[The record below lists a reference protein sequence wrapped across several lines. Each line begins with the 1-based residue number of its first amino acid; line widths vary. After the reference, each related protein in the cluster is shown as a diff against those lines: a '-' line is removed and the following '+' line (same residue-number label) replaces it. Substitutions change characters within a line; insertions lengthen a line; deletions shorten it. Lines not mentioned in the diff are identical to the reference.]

1 MLPKNAA
8 DDISSNNSAAFTAED
23 QQGREDTGQASP
35 TTATEG
41 RASRDT
47 HTEERTIG
55 NASNSQAHEKGQ
67 GSLGAG
73 QNKLPSERKE
83 SAAESPQSKAS
94 AEPEESRKDVT
105 AEQADLKREAEL
117 LPSPTGDSVMQ
128 DKRPHGSSVSS
139 RPQENDATP
148 GAFPEYDDES
158 VYSEVSSDREDA
170 RQPGA
175 ENRASSFQPETVKES
190 AIQNQDDHEDQPA
203 QESHVDLKVQPTLS
217 IQPENSETGGKHF
230 NKEPEHLDDDEEKQP
245 RSSTDLPRNFPV
257 HESHENVGPVP
268 KPPSRLRGTSSAS
281 AKADAEQW
289 LSSSLR
295 QQAPIAETL
304 NTSSKDS
311 AKEEAT
317 HESAEVA
324 FQDRMMPDHGAGGE
338 EATKGPKIAQP
349 LVANPTSVPS
359 RTDHGDNEEKGR
371 SVLNTKQGHREL
383 APASTM
389 EELTVSDDPETS
401 HESKQHGRR
410 TTIDASPNIKADQA
424 MESRRNGSQV
434 SNPEPADVIRRV
446 STMPISLNA
455 RKSSKAAK
463 TVTLP
468 PPKIFVQSPSEVTQD
483 EPIDPHPTPAE
494 PVHSDEYRIISRNG
508 SVVSVQHTVRSA
520 AEKLG
525 PARTGKRKLYL
536 RKVRN
541 LAARRVFLN
550 ATLGRK
556 MGSQTK
562 DRLRRL
568 ARGEEVP
575 SPSISTERPAAD
587 SPPLKKRKSFIRKA
601 RNLAARQVFL
611 DAALGRQVGGE
622 TKPALRRLANGESI
636 VFDEG

>member
-1 MLPKNAA
+1 MLRQNAA
-8 DDISSNNSAAFTAED
+8 DDVSSNNSAPFTAEEH
-23 QQGREDTGQASP
+23 QAREDSGHAFP
-35 TTATEG
+35 TTAIECQ
-41 RASRDT
+41 ASRDT
-47 HTEERTIG
+47 HTEERTIA
-55 NASNSQAHEKGQ
+55 NASDSRAHEKGQ
-67 GSLGAG
+67 EPLGAG
-73 QNKLPSERKE
+73 QTKLPSERNE
-83 SAAESPQSKAS
+83 LAAEIPHPKA
-94 AEPEESRKDVT
+94 AAGPEESRKHVT
-105 AEQADLKREAEL
+105 AEQADLKREAEPL
-117 LPSPTGDSVMQ
+117 LSPAGDSATK

-170 RQPGA
+170 RQSRAG
-175 ENRASSFQPETVKES
+175 NKASSFQPKIMKES
-190 AIQNQDDHEDQPA
+190 ASRNQDDYEDQPVK
-203 QESHVDLKVQPTLS
+203 EIHVDRKVQPTLS
-217 IQPENSETGGKHF
+217 TQPENPETGGKQF
-230 NKEPEHLDDDEEKQP
+230 NEEPEPLDDDDEKQP
-245 RSSTDLPRNFPV
+245 HSSTNPPRNFPA
-257 HESHENVGPVP
+257 HEPYENVGTVP
-268 KPPSRLRGTSSAS
+268 KSPSRLRGTSSAS
-281 AKADAEQW
+281 AKAGTEQW
-289 LSSSLR
+289 LNSPIR
-295 QQAPIAETL
+295 QQAPITEFP
-304 NTSSKDS
+304 NTSSMKS

-317 HESAEVA
+317 HESPKIAV
-324 FQDRMMPDHGAGGE
+324 QDRMVPDRGAGVE
-338 EATKGPKIAQP
+338 EATRGPKIAQP
-349 LVANPTSVPS
+349 LASNPSSDPFH
-359 RTDHGDNEEKGR
+359 TDRSDNKEERR
-371 SVLNTKQGHREL
+371 SLLNTEQGRREL
-383 APASTM
+383 APASTL
-389 EELTVSDDPETS
+389 EEFTGSNDPEAS
-401 HESKQHGRR
+401 HESKQYGRP
-410 TTIDASPNIKADQA
+410 TTTDASPNIKADQE
-424 MESRRNGSQV
+424 MESRPNGSQG

-446 STMPISLNA
+446 STMPVSINA

-494 PVHSDEYRIISRNG
+494 PVHNDEYRIISRNG

-541 LAARRVFLN
+541 LAARKVFLN

-568 ARGEEVP
+568 ARGEEIP
-575 SPSISTERPAAD
+575 SHSISTEPPTAD
-587 SPPLKKRKSFIRKA
+587 SPLRRRKSFIRKA